1 MVTFLLPSFIIA
13 ICVIAVTVI
22 PVLPALAEVESDTL
36 NLNETQRERLNNL
49 DQQWQTE
56 MTQVGPRIRANEA
69 KRDQLMRSKDPNQ
82 NEIMELTKRI
92 LDDKA
97 RLKLDATKHFLKKRD
112 VLTPQQEEKMLRMM
126 PASSRSAH

>member
-1 MVTFLLPSFIIA
+1 MILLLPTFIIA
-13 ICVIAVTVI
+13 VCVFALTVI
-22 PVLPALAEVESDTL
+22 PALPALAEVEWDSL
-36 NLNETQRERLNNL
+36 NLNESQRERLNNL

-56 MTQVGPRIRANEA
+56 MSQLGPRIKMNEA

-97 RLKLDATKHFLKKRD
+97 RLKMDATKHFLKKRE
-112 VLTPQQEEKMLRMM
+112 VLTPQQEERVIRMM
-126 PASSRSAH
+126 PAGRSAH

>member
-22 PVLPALAEVESDTL
+22 PVLPALAEVEWDTL

>member
-1 MVTFLLPSFIIA
+1 MLLLLPSFIIA
-13 ICVIAVTVI
+13 LCVIGATVI
-22 PVLPALAEVESDTL
+22 PALPALAEVEWDSL
-36 NLNETQRERLNNL
+36 NLNDTQRERLNNL

-56 MTQVGPRIRANEA
+56 MSQLGPRIKANEA

-112 VLTPQQEEKMLRMM
+112 ILTPQQEEKMIRMM
-126 PASSRSAH
+126 PASRSSH